1 MKIPDKR
8 DCSPSVLIVSGRS
21 DAEARRVAEAL
32 GELRVPT
39 AFLDTVLFPGSARF
53 SNREGRLFAG
63 DAEQAA
69 PETVY
74 LRGLATHPLL
84 PGYHEDLVER
94 PRGLVA
100 QCEEKRAF
108 LESLLLTYE
117 RAGARLVNTLEANRQ
132 HSRKPWQLYLLERA
146 RLPIPRRVAT
156 NDPRA
161 ARAFVKENGPCVY
174 KPLAGGATVRMVTKE
189 DLSAARLASLAL
201 APVLF
206 QEYCEGMSVRA
217 YVVGG
222 RVVAAAEI
230 RSDEVDYRRDEQEVV
245 PTRLSPEERRAAAA
259 AARACGMAFTG
270 VDLLR
275 GADGFRV
282 LECNPSPMFAVFE
295 RKTGLDIAGPLARLL
310 CRRGTRQ
317 SPANFSPVFRG
328 DL

>member
-1 MKIPDKR
+1 MKRPGKR
-8 DCSPSVLIVSGRS
+8 DFSPGVLIVSGRK

-32 GELRVPT
+32 GELRVPA
-39 AFLDTVLFPGSARF
+39 AFLDSAAFPGGARC
-53 SNREGRLFAG
+53 SNGEGRFFVE

-69 PETVY
+69 PGTVY
-74 LRGLATHPLL
+74 LRGLASHPLL

-108 LESLLLTYE
+108 LESVLLTFE

-132 HSRKPWQLYLLERA
+132 HSCKPWQLYLLQRA
-146 RLPIPRRVAT
+146 GLPVPRWVAS

-161 ARAFVKENGPCVY
+161 VRAFVKETGPCVY
-174 KPLAGGATVRMVTKE
+174 KPLAGGATVRMVEKK
-189 DLSAARLASLAL
+189 DLGRERLASLAL

-206 QEYCEGMSVRA
+206 QQYYAGMSVRV

-230 RSDEVDYRRDEQEVV
+230 RSGEVDYRREEQEVV
-245 PTRLSPEERRAAAA
+245 ATCLSPEERRAAVA

-295 RKTGLDIAGPLARLL
+295 QKTGLDVAGPLARLL
-310 CRRGTRQ
+310 CCR
-317 SPANFSPVFRG
+317 
-328 DL
+328 